1 MAGRLE
7 RPELDI
13 PQLDRVSVGKSGEL
27 VLGLRPGAEVDL
39 RAHAIAQLEVACQ
52 EVGVQMREQHML
64 DPAAAA
70 LGVGDVVVYVPLW
83 IDDRRDA
90 GCLVGDQIG
99 RMGEAAEVVLLED
112 HRPGILTQPTG
123 LGRVTPPE

>member
-1 MAGRLE
+1 
-7 RPELDI
+7 
-13 PQLDRVSVGKSGEL
+13 
-27 VLGLRPGAEVDL
+27 
-39 RAHAIAQLEVACQ
+39 
-52 EVGVQMREQHML
+52 MREQHML

-70 LGVGDVVVYVPLW
+70 LGVGDVAVHVPLW

-123 LGRVTPPE
+123 AASSYAAGVIPWRRMTSARAAWSGGPPAEAWRTAAISRK